1 MKGSEMLKFY
11 FSGAPNPT
19 KVALFLEE
27 TGIPYEP
34 IPIDTRKGEQHK
46 PQFLAVNPNAKV
58 PAIVDGDVTV
68 FDSNAILLYLA
79 EKTGKFLPTTGDKA
93 RGELLSWLMF
103 VASGVGPYSGQS
115 VHFRNYAPDK
125 IAYAINRY
133 AFEAQRHFGILD
145 SRLAKQKYM
154 LGDVYTIVDM
164 DVWGWARLIPTVLGE
179 AAWAKFPNL
188 KRLVDEISARP
199 AAQRA
204 ATLKDKYKF
213 KAEMDDEAR
222 NAMFRHL
229 TEKVA

>member
-1 MKGSEMLKFY
+1 MLKFY

-27 TGIPYEP
+27 AGLPYEP
-34 IPIDTRKGEQHK
+34 IPVDARRGDQHK
-46 PQFLAVNPNAKV
+46 PEFLAVNPNAKV

-79 EKTGKFLPTTGDKA
+79 DKTGKFLPPKGDKP

-103 VASGVGPYSGQS
+103 VASGIGPYSGQL
-115 VHFRNYAPDK
+115 VHFRTYAPEK
-125 IAYAINRY
+125 NEYAINRY
-133 AFEAQRHFGILD
+133 AFEAQRHFGIVD
-145 SRLAKQKYM
+145 AQLAKHKYM
-154 LGDVYTIVDM
+154 VGDTYTIVDM
-164 DVWGWARLIPTVLGE
+164 DLWGWARLIPMFSGE

-188 KRLVDEISARP
+188 KRLVEEISARP

-204 ATLKDKYKF
+204 VALKDKHKF

-222 NAMFRHL
+222 RAMFRHMS
-229 TEKVA
+229 EKVA